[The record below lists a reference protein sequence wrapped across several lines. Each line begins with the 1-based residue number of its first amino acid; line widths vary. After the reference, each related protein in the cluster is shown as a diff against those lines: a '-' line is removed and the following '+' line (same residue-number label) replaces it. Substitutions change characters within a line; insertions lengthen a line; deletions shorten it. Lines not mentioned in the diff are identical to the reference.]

1 MRNIIVNAATPSA
14 RTASMSPNKNNNTGG
29 TRGRAALTFGDAARA
44 GEKQVL
50 AHSFAM
56 LAVTIALLVISAPT
70 LWPQLFAG

>member
-1 MRNIIVNAATPSA
+1 MRNTIVNAATPSA
-14 RTASMSPNKNNNTGG
+14 RTAGMSPNKNNNTDG

-44 GEKQVL
+44 GEKQAL

-56 LAVTIALLVISAPT
+56 LVVTIALLVISAPT